1 VEFSQSAT
9 SSAFNSV
16 KSVASSIWNG
26 IKNTIS
32 NAVNNVKSK
41 VSSVWNSVKS
51 STSSAFNSIRSTA
64 SSVWNRVKSAI
75 ITPIESAK
83 NKIKSIV
90 STIKGFFSNMK
101 ISLPK
106 IKLPHFSISGK
117 LSISPPSVPKLSIK
131 WYRDGG
137 IMLNPTIFGMNGNSL
152 MAGGEAGPEAI
163 LPIDRLEGYVEN
175 AVEKT
180 MQKLNLQP
188 LVNAI
193 EDLADRP
200 IEMNINGRH
209 FATATAGD
217 ADNVNGLRNA
227 FRSRGLVLE

>member
-1 VEFSQSAT
+1 
-9 SSAFNSV
+9 
-16 KSVASSIWNG
+16 
-26 IKNTIS
+26 
-32 NAVNNVKSK
+32 
-41 VSSVWNSVKS
+41 
-51 STSSAFNSIRSTA
+51 
-64 SSVWNRVKSAI
+64 
-75 ITPIESAK
+75 
-83 NKIKSIV
+83 
-90 STIKGFFSNMK
+90 
-101 ISLPK
+101 
-106 IKLPHFSISGK
+106 
-117 LSISPPSVPKLSIK
+117 
-131 WYRDGG
+131 
-137 IMLNPTIFGMNGNSL
+137 MLNPTIFGMNGNSL